1 MLMFGLHTLF
11 FFSLNFIQSLLYVMV
26 HIIHDNVVGN
36 QILLVSS
43 EEISV
48 SHNTRVPV
56 SLALSLIFNI

>member
-56 SLALSLIFNI
+56 S